1 MASGAVTVPLRDL
14 EKIRLYV
21 TDKKEALTASQVRK
35 RTGADVVVNGPL
47 FDPERWVP
55 NCDVKA
61 DGKVLNDDPYTYR
74 GLGWNSGEGKF
85 HIAVSGEMES
95 YDNFISGVL
104 LLWQGKPYPYHA
116 DAAVSRRSGRTVL
129 LGLTDGSYLLR
140 CFPDG
145 ALGMTPGELQ
155 RALLREFPA
164 ADWALMLDGGGS
176 VQLSQEGEAYLYSPR
191 RVHNYLCFWRKRE
204 ADGCPYPEP
213 TVLVR
218 QGSSGDGARWVQWQL
233 RRHGGDLAVDGSF
246 GAESQRTL
254 RAFQQAYGLTADGI
268 CGPATRARLRVA
280 REEKTLRSVL
290 FAAASQ
296 IGVTE
301 SPTGSNR
308 VKYNT
313 AYYGREVSGKSY
325 PWCVTYLWWVFR
337 QAGLGLYRTAS
348 CTAFVEHYRRKSP
361 ERVLKGDYR
370 PGDIVFFDFT
380 GKRAKTVHVGIVE
393 RVGADGTLTTIEGN
407 TGTLSDA
414 NGGAVMRR
422 TRKPGLVTCGVRP
435 SYPGT

>member
-1 MASGAVTVPLRDL
+1 MA
-14 EKIRLYV
+14 
-21 TDKKEALTASQVRK
+21 
-35 RTGADVVVNGPL
+35 
-47 FDPERWVP
+47 
-55 NCDVKA
+55 
-61 DGKVLNDDPYTYR
+61 
-74 GLGWNSGEGKF
+74 
-85 HIAVSGEMES
+85 
-95 YDNFISGVL
+95 
-104 LLWQGKPYPYHA
+104 
-116 DAAVSRRSGRTVL
+116 AAVCSSPRRG
-129 LGLTDGSYLLR
+129 
-140 CFPDG
+140 
-145 ALGMTPGELQ
+145 
-155 RALLREFPA
+155 
-164 ADWALMLDGGGS
+164 
-176 VQLSQEGEAYLYSPR
+176 AYLYSPR
-191 RVHNYLCFWRKRE
+191 RVHNYLYFWRKRE

-213 TVLVR
+213 TALVR

-268 CGPATRARLRVA
+268 CGPATRARLRMA

-296 IGVTE
+296 IGVQE

>member
-1 MASGAVTVPLRDL
+1 M
-14 EKIRLYV
+14 
-21 TDKKEALTASQVRK
+21 
-35 RTGADVVVNGPL
+35 
-47 FDPERWVP
+47 
-55 NCDVKA
+55 
-61 DGKVLNDDPYTYR
+61 
-74 GLGWNSGEGKF
+74 
-85 HIAVSGEMES
+85 
-95 YDNFISGVL
+95 
-104 LLWQGKPYPYHA
+104 
-116 DAAVSRRSGRTVL
+116 
-129 LGLTDGSYLLR
+129 
-140 CFPDG
+140 
-145 ALGMTPGELQ
+145 
-155 RALLREFPA
+155 
-164 ADWALMLDGGGS
+164 
-176 VQLSQEGEAYLYSPR
+176 
-191 RVHNYLCFWRKRE
+191 
-204 ADGCPYPEP
+204 
-213 TVLVR
+213 
-218 QGSSGDGARWVQWQL
+218 
-233 RRHGGDLAVDGSF
+233 DGSF

-268 CGPATRARLRVA
+268 CGPATRARLRMA

-301 SPTGSNR
+301 SPTSSNR

-313 AYYGREVSGKSY
+313 AYYGRAVSGKSY

>member
-85 HIAVSGEMES
+85 RIAVSGEMES

-155 RALLREFPA
+155 RALLR
-164 ADWALMLDGGGS
+164 
-176 VQLSQEGEAYLYSPR
+176 
-191 RVHNYLCFWRKRE
+191 
-204 ADGCPYPEP
+204 
-213 TVLVR
+213 
-218 QGSSGDGARWVQWQL
+218 
-233 RRHGGDLAVDGSF
+233 
-246 GAESQRTL
+246 
-254 RAFQQAYGLTADGI
+254 
-268 CGPATRARLRVA
+268 
-280 REEKTLRSVL
+280 
-290 FAAASQ
+290 
-296 IGVTE
+296 
-301 SPTGSNR
+301 
-308 VKYNT
+308 
-313 AYYGREVSGKSY
+313 
-325 PWCVTYLWWVFR
+325 
-337 QAGLGLYRTAS
+337 
-348 CTAFVEHYRRKSP
+348 
-361 ERVLKGDYR
+361 
-370 PGDIVFFDFT
+370 
-380 GKRAKTVHVGIVE
+380 
-393 RVGADGTLTTIEGN
+393 
-407 TGTLSDA
+407 
-414 NGGAVMRR
+414 
-422 TRKPGLVTCGVRP
+422 
-435 SYPGT
+435 